1 MARIHKVMNM
11 REYPY
16 VLNNSYICL
25 NMPESEPNITLKV
38 I

>member
-11 REYPY
+11 REYAY
-16 VLNNSYICL
+16 VLNNSYISL
-25 NMPESEPNITLKV
+25 NMPESEPKITLKV